1 MSFMARA
8 QPYRRWYR
16 LDNRFLTVAAS
27 LVGRHLD
34 CAHHAGI
41 AGRDVLAVLVHYKH
55 HLEKLIVIVSIG
67 AATVVQTTHFGQY
80 PLFACAANLELVP
93 TWRDAPPKVSQ
104 PKKSNAVLNA
114 TSSVNC
120 IP

>member
-41 AGRDVLAVLVHYKH
+41 AGRDVLHARY
-55 HLEKLIVIVSIG
+55 SM
-67 AATVVQTTHFGQY
+67 A
-80 PLFACAANLELVP
+80 
-93 TWRDAPPKVSQ
+93 SQ
-104 PKKSNAVLNA
+104 NGWNNSKAG
-114 TSSVNC
+114 
-120 IP
+120 